1 MYIRILSLFNLWWVV
16 LDFLHDLK
24 SPRNLPLFSF
34 FQYLFSWFRYQR
46 QPLSVFVGKVYI
58 EKWRMSIECHKFCSS
73 KYFFS
78 TYWTLVCTDDSKY
91 FLVNTSKFARF
102 IQGGWLRLGAFYL
115 VIPRDIFPKIFYS
128 SNHLYTVEK

>member
-1 MYIRILSLFNLWWVV
+1 MTPNGASIRIPFMFFSKIIFAFVSFFSSYSSPLERGGRRPGCGFRPLSPAGLRRSTQSRLCFGKDGWWVV

-58 EKWRMSIECHKFCSS
+58 EKWRMSIECPKFCSS

-78 TYWTLVCTDDSKY
+78 TY
-91 FLVNTSKFARF
+91 
-102 IQGGWLRLGAFYL
+102 
-115 VIPRDIFPKIFYS
+115 
-128 SNHLYTVEK
+128 